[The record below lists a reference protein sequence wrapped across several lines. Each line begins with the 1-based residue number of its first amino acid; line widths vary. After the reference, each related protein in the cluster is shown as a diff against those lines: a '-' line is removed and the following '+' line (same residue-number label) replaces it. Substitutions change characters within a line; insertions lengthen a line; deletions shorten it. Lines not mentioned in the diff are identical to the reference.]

1 MKIPAELENYYKNNL
16 DDEVV
21 QATLRHLIDVNED
34 KEEKALIVVNIKK
47 ETKEKNPFD
56 FDEEREFLETYR
68 HYESKT
74 KEVCYQSDFVDFDN
88 YEPWFGY

>member
-34 KEEKALIVVNIKK
+34 KEEKYFQQFHPPRN
-47 ETKEKNPFD
+47 
-56 FDEEREFLETYR
+56 RR
-68 HYESKT
+68 
-74 KEVCYQSDFVDFDN
+74 
-88 YEPWFGY
+88 